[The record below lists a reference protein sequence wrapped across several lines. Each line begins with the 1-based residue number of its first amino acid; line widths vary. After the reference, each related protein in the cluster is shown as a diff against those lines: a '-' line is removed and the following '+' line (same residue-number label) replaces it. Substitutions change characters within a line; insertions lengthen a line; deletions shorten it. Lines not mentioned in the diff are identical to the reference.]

1 MSAGLMSP
9 DVIPVSVLTGFL
21 GSGKTTMLRHLLG
34 QPEFS
39 RTAVIINEFGE
50 VGIDHDLIEASE
62 DSFIE
67 LQTGCLCCKIRTD
80 LAQTLADLL
89 RRRDEGRCALFDR
102 IVIETSGL
110 ADPAPILQT
119 LMTDTAIA
127 GRLVLGGV
135 VTTVDAV
142 NGAATLD
149 REGISQKQAAVAD
162 RIVLT
167 KSDLAGDL
175 TESAELVLLRRLAE
189 LNAGA
194 PVLTADHGRIDSPRV
209 FNAGLYDP
217 STKSTDVTAWLAQ
230 ETHEQS
236 HGHAHTRHDAE
247 IKTYALLRREPIRAV
262 ALTLFLEALAEH
274 CGDDILRLKGIVNIL
289 ESPDRPAVIHG
300 VQHVFHAPAWLDRW
314 PSADRSSRIVFITRR
329 VPQRWVEVLLEA
341 IGAEVADVPVEG
353 TSS

>member
-1 MSAGLMSP
+1 MSA

-50 VGIDHDLIEASE
+50 IGLDHELIEVSE

-67 LQTGCLCCKIRTD
+67 LRTGCLCCKIRTD
-80 LAQTLADLL
+80 LARTLEGMLQ
-89 RRRDEGRCALFDR
+89 RRDEGRCAPFDR

-119 LMTDTAIA
+119 LMTDANIA
-127 GRLVLGGV
+127 GRLVLGSV

-142 NGAATLD
+142 NGIRTTE
-149 REGISQKQAAVAD
+149 REEISQKQIAVAD

-167 KSDLAGDL
+167 KLDLAGP
-175 TESAELVLLRRLAE
+175 AAPALLRRLE
-189 LNAGA
+189 EFNAGA
-194 PVLTADHGRIDSPRV
+194 PVLIADHGRIDLLLV

-217 STKSTDVTAWLAQ
+217 LTKSADVNSWL
-230 ETHEQS
+230 S
-236 HGHAHTRHDAE
+236 HRHSHALHDAD
-247 IKTYALLRREPIRAV
+247 IKTYAIVREESIRAV
-262 ALTLFLEALAEH
+262 TLTLFLETLAEH
-274 CGDDILRLKGIVNIL
+274 CGADLLRLKGIVNIV

-300 VQHVFHAPAWLDRW
+300 VQHVFHPPAWLDRW
-314 PSADRSSRIVFITRR
+314 PSDDRNSRIVFITRHI
-329 VPQRWVEVLLEA
+329 PQRWVEVLLEL
-341 IGAEVADVPVEG
+341 IGAEVAAVPVG
-353 TSS
+353 C

>member
-1 MSAGLMSP
+1 MNT

-34 QPEFS
+34 QTEFA

-50 VGIDHDLIEASE
+50 IGLDHDLLAASQ
-62 DSFIE
+62 DSIIE
-67 LQTGCLCCKIRTD
+67 LQTGCLCCKVRTD
-80 LAQTLADLL
+80 LAETLADLL
-89 RRRDEGRCALFDR
+89 RRRDEGRCMPFER

-119 LMTDTAIA
+119 LMTDIAVA

-142 NGAATLD
+142 NAAATLA
-149 REGISQKQAAVAD
+149 REGISQKQVAVAD

-167 KSDLAGDL
+167 KLDLSDDL
-175 TESAELVLLRRLAE
+175 TDSARPALLRRLE
-189 LNAGA
+189 TFNAGA
-194 PVLTADHGRIDSPRV
+194 PVLIADHGRIDPRLV
-209 FNAGLYDP
+209 FDAGLYDP
-217 STKSTDVTAWLAQ
+217 ATKSADVTAWLA
-230 ETHEQS
+230 EES
-236 HGHAHTRHDAE
+236 HGHAHGHTNGHAHARHDAE
-247 IKTYALLRREPIRAV
+247 IKAYALLRQEPIRAV
-262 ALTLFLEALAEH
+262 ALMLFLEALAEH

-300 VQHVFHAPAWLDRW
+300 VQHVFHPPSFLDRW
-314 PSADRSSRIVFITRR
+314 PSDDRRSRIVLITRR

-341 IGAEVADVPVEG
+341 IDAEVADVAVG
-353 TSS
+353 G

>member
-1 MSAGLMSP
+1 MKGDL
-9 DVIPVSVLTGFL
+9 IPVSVLTGFL

-50 VGIDHDLIEASE
+50 IGLDHKLIEASE
-62 DSFIE
+62 DSLIE

-80 LAQTLADLL
+80 LALTLQDLL
-89 RRRDEGRCALFDR
+89 QRRDDGRCVPFER

-119 LMTDTAIA
+119 LMTDANIA

-142 NGAATLD
+142 NGVGTIG
-149 REGISQKQAAVAD
+149 REKVSQKQIAVAD

-167 KSDLAGDL
+167 KLDMAGP
-175 TESAELVLLRRLAE
+175 AKPALLRRLKE
-189 LNAGA
+189 FNAGA
-194 PVLTADHGRIDSPRV
+194 PVLLADHGRIDPLTV

-217 STKSTDVTAWLAQ
+217 QTKSTDVISWLAE
-230 ETHEQS
+230 ET
-236 HGHAHTRHDAE
+236 HGHARHDAD
-247 IKTYALLRREPIRAV
+247 IKTYAIVREEPIRA
-262 ALTLFLEALAEH
+262 ATLTLFLEALAEH
-274 CGDDILRLKGIVNIL
+274 CGADLLRLKGIVNIV
-289 ESPDRPAVIHG
+289 ESPERPTVLHG

-314 PSADRSSRIVFITRR
+314 PSDDRSSRIVFITRR
-329 VPQRWVEVLLEA
+329 IPQRWVEVLLEA
-341 IGAEVADVPVEG
+341 IDAEVADVSDG
-353 TSS
+353 RSSSSKV

>member
-1 MSAGLMSP
+1 MSA
-9 DVIPVSVLTGFL
+9 DTIPVSVLTGFL

-50 VGIDHDLIEASE
+50 IGLDHELLEASE
-62 DSFIE
+62 DSVIE

-80 LAQTLADLL
+80 LAQTLHDLL
-89 RRRDEGRCALFDR
+89 RRRDEGRCMPFER

-119 LMTDTAIA
+119 LMTDTSIA
-127 GRLVLGGV
+127 GRLVLGSV

-142 NGAATLD
+142 NGAGTLE
-149 REGISQKQAAVAD
+149 REGVSQKQVAVAD

-167 KSDLAGDL
+167 KQDLAGP
-175 TESAELVLLRRLAE
+175 AEPVLLRRLDE

-194 PVLTADHGRIDSPRV
+194 PMLMADHGRIDPRLV
-209 FNAGLYDP
+209 FSSGLYDP
-217 STKSTDVTAWLAQ
+217 QTKLTDVTAWLAQ
-230 ETHEQS
+230 EA
-236 HGHAHTRHDAE
+236 HGHAHARHDSE
-247 IKTYALLRREPIRAV
+247 INAYAIVRREPIRAV

-274 CGDDILRLKGIVNIL
+274 CGSDLLRLKGIVNIL

-314 PSADRSSRIVFITRR
+314 PSDDRSSRIVFITRR
-329 VPQRWVEVLLEA
+329 IPQRWVEVLLEA
-341 IGAEVADVPVEG
+341 IDKEVADVAC
-353 TSS
+353 

>member
-1 MSAGLMSP
+1 MSA
-9 DVIPVSVLTGFL
+9 IPVSILTGFL
-21 GSGKTTMLRHLLG
+21 GSGKTTMLRHLLC

-50 VGIDHDLIEASE
+50 VGLDHELVEASE
-62 DSFIE
+62 DSFIA

-80 LAQTLADLL
+80 LAQTLQDLL
-89 RRRDEGRCALFDR
+89 RRRDEGRCAQFDR

-119 LMTDTAIA
+119 LMTDANIT

-142 NGAATLD
+142 NGAGTLE
-149 REGISQKQAAVAD
+149 REDISQKQVAVAD

-167 KSDLAGDL
+167 KLDLAGP
-175 TESAELVLLRRLAE
+175 AGPVLLRRLEE

-194 PVLTADHGRIDSPRV
+194 PVLTADHGRIDAQRAFSS
-209 FNAGLYDP
+209 GLYDP
-217 STKSTDVTAWLAQ
+217 RTKSTDVEAWLAQ
-230 ETHEQS
+230 ETH
-236 HGHAHTRHDAE
+236 GHAHPRHDAD
-247 IKTYALLRREPIRAV
+247 IKAYAIVRQEPIRAV
-262 ALTLFLEALAEH
+262 ALTLFLEALTEH
-274 CGDDILRLKGIVNIL
+274 CGNDILRLKGIVNIL

-314 PSADRSSRIVFITRR
+314 PSDDRSSRIVFITRR
-329 VPQRWVEVLLEA
+329 VPQHWVEVLLEA
-341 IGAEVADVPVEG
+341 IGEEVADVPVG
-353 TSS
+353 Y

>member
-1 MSAGLMSP
+1 VTVG
-9 DVIPVSVLTGFL
+9 VIPVSVLTGFL
-21 GSGKTTMLRHLLG
+21 GSGKTTMLRHLLR

-50 VGIDHDLIEASE
+50 VGLDHELLEASE
-62 DSFIE
+62 DSVIE
-67 LQTGCLCCKIRTD
+67 LQTGCLCCKVRTD
-80 LAQTLADLL
+80 LTQTLQDLL
-89 RRRDEGRCALFDR
+89 ERRDQGRCVPFDR

-119 LMTDTAIA
+119 LMVDANIA
-127 GRLVLGGV
+127 DRLVLGSV

-142 NGAATLD
+142 NGVGTLE
-149 REGISQKQAAVAD
+149 REGISQKQLAVAD

-167 KSDLAGDL
+167 KLDLAGP
-175 TESAELVLLRRLAE
+175 AKPVLLRRLEE

-194 PVLTADHGRIDSPRV
+194 PVLVADHGRVDSRLV
-209 FNAGLYDP
+209 FNPGLYDP
-217 STKSTDVTAWLAQ
+217 QTKSTDVNAWLA
-230 ETHEQS
+230 EEG
-236 HGHAHTRHDAE
+236 HGHSHTRHDAD
-247 IKTYALLRREPIRAV
+247 IQAYAIVRQEPIRAV

-274 CGDDILRLKGIVNIL
+274 CGSDILRLKGIVNIL

-314 PSADRSSRIVFITRR
+314 PSDDRSSRIVFITRR

-341 IGAEVADVPVEG
+341 IGEEVADVPVG
-353 TSS
+353 C

>member
-1 MSAGLMSP
+1 MNAFMRA
-9 DVIPVSVLTGFL
+9 DAIPVSILTGFL
-21 GSGKTTMLRHLLG
+21 GSGKTTMLRHLLR

-50 VGIDHDLIEASE
+50 IGLDHELIEASE
-62 DSFIE
+62 DSVIE

-80 LAQTLADLL
+80 LAQTLSVLL
-89 RRRDEGRCALFDR
+89 QRRDEGRCTPFDR

-119 LMTDTAIA
+119 LMTDATTA

-142 NGAATLD
+142 TGAGTLE
-149 REGISQKQAAVAD
+149 REVISRKQVAVAD

-167 KSDLAGDL
+167 KLDLAGDL
-175 TESAELVLLRRLAE
+175 TESAKPALLHRLEE

-194 PVLTADHGRIDSPRV
+194 SVLIADHGRIDSPLV
-209 FNAGLYDP
+209 LNSGLYDP
-217 STKSTDVTAWLAQ
+217 QTKSTDVIAWLAQ
-230 ETHEQS
+230 ETPGRS
-236 HGHAHTRHDAE
+236 HTRHDAD
-247 IKTYALLRREPIRAV
+247 IKAYAIVRQEPIQAI

-274 CGDDILRLKGIVNIL
+274 SGHDILRLKGIVNIL

-300 VQHVFHAPAWLDRW
+300 VQHVFHAPSWLDRW
-314 PSADRSSRIVFITRR
+314 PSNNRNSRIVFITRR

-341 IGAEVADVPVEG
+341 IGEEVADVPG
-353 TSS
+353 